1 MVSAPHAERPHWDER
16 FSKPGYYFGTEPN
29 AFLTRVLGLVP
40 GGARVLCVCDGEG
53 RNGTFVASQGYDVTT
68 FDISPVAVEKANALA
83 SERGVTMQTH
93 VSAVDTWDW
102 APDRFDAVVGIFFQF
117 ASPELRTHIF
127 ESIMGTLRP
136 GGLLLLE
143 GYTPRQLA
151 YGTGGPPLAE
161 NMYTQDLLREAFAAH
176 DIVDLVEYDAEI
188 SEGPGH
194 EGMSALIDC
203 IVRKR

>member
-1 MVSAPHAERPHWDER
+1 M
-16 FSKPGYYFGTEPN
+16 
-29 AFLTRVLGLVP
+29 
-40 GGARVLCVCDGEG
+40 
-53 RNGTFVASQGYDVTT
+53 TT